1 MSEVVLKIE
10 NMSKTYP
17 LGKRNVQALSNLNL
31 QVKKGEFIA
40 IMGPSGSGK
49 TTLLN
54 MLGCLDKPT
63 SGRLL
68 LDDVD
73 TAKLAESEL
82 YKIRRNKIG
91 FVFQSFNLLPY
102 LNARENVELPMENNG
117 KSKTQRSSRAKELLA
132 MVGLSGRE
140 EHRPQRLSAG
150 EQQRV
155 AIARALANDP
165 AIILA
170 DEPTG
175 NLDTKNKHELVRL
188 LANLNLNQGTTI
200 IVVTH
205 DGQVA
210 AHTERMLFLSDG
222 KITKEKQ
229 GLHLAKK
236 LVCPYCGGKLVA
248 ADQKCPSCGK
258 TSLLKRKPLTMEK
271 TEADKNGTP
280 SVQQEREDSKLGE
293 AAE

>member
-1 MSEVVLKIE
+1 MSEAVLKIE
-10 NMSKTYP
+10 NLTKSYT
-17 LGKRNVQALSNLNL
+17 LGKRKIQALSGVNI
-31 QVKKGEFIA
+31 QVNRGEFVA

-54 MLGCLDKPT
+54 VLGCIDKPT
-63 SGRLL
+63 SGRVL
-68 LDDVD
+68 LDEIDI
-73 TAKLAESEL
+73 AQLAETEL

-91 FVFQSFNLLPY
+91 FVFQTFNLLPY
-102 LNARENVELPMENNG
+102 LNAVENVELPMECTK
-117 KSKTQRSSRAKELLA
+117 KSKSERRRVAGKLLE

-175 NLDTKNKHELVRL
+175 NLDTKNKQEIVKL
-188 LANLNLNQGTTI
+188 LASLNLKQGTTI

-210 AHTERMLFLSDG
+210 AHTERMLLLKDG
-222 KITKEKQ
+222 KIIKEKQ

-236 LVCPYCGGKLVA
+236 QA
-248 ADQKCPSCGK
+248 ALSILPKQNP
-258 TSLLKRKPLTMEK
+258 T
-271 TEADKNGTP
+271 
-280 SVQQEREDSKLGE
+280 
-293 AAE
+293 

>member
-1 MSEVVLKIE
+1 MSESILKVE
-10 NMSKTYP
+10 GVTKVYT
-17 LGKRNVQALSNLNL
+17 LGKRNVHALSNLNL
-31 QVKKGEFIA
+31 QVKKGEFVA
-40 IMGPSGSGK
+40 VMGPSGSGK

-54 MLGCLDKPT
+54 VLGCIDKPT
-63 SGRLL
+63 TGKVI
-68 LDDVD
+68 LDNVDV
-73 TAKLAESEL
+73 ANLPESEL

-117 KSKTQRSSRAKELLA
+117 KSKSERQTKAKTLLA

-175 NLDTKNKHELVRL
+175 NLDNKNKQEIIKL
-188 LANLNLNQGTTI
+188 LANLNLTQGTTI

-210 AHTERMLFLSDG
+210 SHTERMLFLRDG
-222 KITKEKQ
+222 KITREKN

-236 LVCPYCGGKLVA
+236 LLCPNCGSKLQA
-248 ADQKCPSCGK
+248 ADVKCLGCGK
-258 TSLLKRKPLTMEK
+258 SFDTNIKEHS
-271 TEADKNGTP
+271 
-280 SVQQEREDSKLGE
+280 DSPFE
-293 AAE
+293 EEVEN

>member
-1 MSEVVLKIE
+1 MSEAVLKLE
-10 NMSKTYP
+10 NLSKTYS

-31 QVKKGEFIA
+31 QVNKGEFVA

-54 MLGCLDKPT
+54 VLGCLDKPT
-63 SGRLL
+63 GGRVL

-73 TAKLAESEL
+73 VTKLPEKEL
-82 YKIRRNKIG
+82 YKIRRGKIG
-91 FVFQSFNLLPY
+91 FIFQTFNLLPY
-102 LNARENVELPMENNG
+102 LNAQENVELPMEGTKIPKNERR
-117 KSKTQRSSRAKELLA
+117 QRASEFLR

-175 NLDTKNKHELVRL
+175 NLDSKNKYEIVKL
-188 LANLNLNQGTTI
+188 LANLNINQGTTI
-200 IVVTH
+200 IMVTH
-205 DGQVA
+205 DSHIAIQ
-210 AHTERMLFLSDG
+210 TERLLFLNDG

-229 GLHLAKK
+229 GRHVKEKK
-236 LVCPYCGGKLVA
+236 LKCPYCGSKTRR
-248 ADQKCPSCGK
+248 DDKICPSCK
-258 TSLLKRKPLTMEK
+258 K
-271 TEADKNGTP
+271 
-280 SVQQEREDSKLGE
+280 KL
-293 AAE
+293 

>member
-10 NMSKTYP
+10 NMSKTYT

-31 QVKKGEFIA
+31 QVKKGEFVA

-54 MLGCLDKPT
+54 VLGCLDKPT
-63 SGRLL
+63 SGKVL
-68 LDDVD
+68 LDNVDV
-73 TAKLAESEL
+73 AGLAESQL

-91 FVFQSFNLLPY
+91 FVFQTFNLLPY

-117 KSKTQRSSRAKELLA
+117 KPKNQRSSRAKELLA

-175 NLDTKNKHELVRL
+175 NLDTKNKQEIVRL

-210 AHTERMLFLSDG
+210 SRTERMLLLSDG
-222 KITKEKQ
+222 RITKEKQ

-236 LVCPYCGGKLVA
+236 LICPFCGGRLQP
-248 ADQKCPSCGK
+248 ADEKCSSCGK
-258 TSLLKRKPLTMEK
+258 TVVLKRKPAETEK
-271 TEADKNGTP
+271 VETSKYGN
-280 SVQQEREDSKLGE
+280 SEDLKGE
-293 AAE
+293 N

>member
-1 MSEVVLKIE
+1 
-10 NMSKTYP
+10 MSKTLLTLEKVSKTYM
-17 LGKRNVQALSNLNL
+17 LGKREVPALSNLDL
-31 QVKKGEFIA
+31 QVNKGEFVS

-63 SGRLL
+63 SGTLL
-68 LDDVD
+68 LSDVD
-73 TAKLAESEL
+73 VTKMPEKDL

-91 FVFQSFNLLPY
+91 FVFQTFNLLPY
-102 LNARENVELPMENNG
+102 LNARENVELPMEG
-117 KSKTQRSSRAKELLA
+117 KITSKTERKQRASELLG

-140 EHRPQRLSAG
+140 GHRPQRLSAG

-175 NLDTKNKHELVRL
+175 NLDSKNKYEIVKL
-188 LANLNLNQGTTI
+188 LANLNINQGTTI

-210 AHTERMLFLSDG
+210 AQTERMLFLSDG
-222 KITKEKQ
+222 KITREKQ
-229 GLHLAKK
+229 GRHLAKK
-236 LVCPYCGGKLVA
+236 KSTCPHCGGKIA
-248 ADQKCPSCGK
+248 PSDETCPSCK
-258 TSLLKRKPLTMEK
+258 K
-271 TEADKNGTP
+271 
-280 SVQQEREDSKLGE
+280 KL
-293 AAE
+293 